1 MSLVGIE
8 DAVGEPVGAKVL
20 PDTGAG
26 ARHTSGV
33 EGPVSHR
40 ARLSG
45 VAGKEPGRA
54 SNSTRDAKVRH
65 QPEACNRKKMARPS
79 KTAKRG

>member
-8 DAVGEPVGAKVL
+8 DAVGEPVGAGRIVGRGRTRIA
-20 PDTGAG
+20 P
-26 ARHTSGV
+26 RPV
-33 EGPVSHR
+33 EWRGWQR
-40 ARLSG
+40 ARPREQFN
-45 VAGKEPGRA
+45 VR
-54 SNSTRDAKVRH
+54 RAKVRH